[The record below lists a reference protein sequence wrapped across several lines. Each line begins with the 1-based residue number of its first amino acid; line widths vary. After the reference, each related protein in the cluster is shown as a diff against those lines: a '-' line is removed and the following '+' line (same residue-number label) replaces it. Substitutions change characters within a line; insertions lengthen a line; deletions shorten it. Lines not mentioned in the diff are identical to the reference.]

1 MELGAAFHATIDLLP
16 EPLLLVRVEG
26 GIIAANRA
34 LARQLSRPL
43 RAIVDHDLTE
53 LAVDPSSDVQDYLRR
68 CARSGQL
75 LLGVLNLRQAGGD
88 VVRFRAS
95 GAAFRAE
102 RETAGSRAILLRL
115 VPHGESGSA
124 FIVLNEKIQQLN
136 GEIAR
141 RRSID
146 AARRRSEL
154 ALREADRRKDE
165 FLATLAH
172 ELRNPL
178 APIRNALQLMALS
191 PGDEKRTAN
200 LRAMVE
206 RQLKHMVR
214 LIDDLMDVSRIT
226 QGRLELRRER
236 VDLDAILQIAVETSM
251 PLLEGKEHELHFV
264 SSPAQVYVDADVTRL
279 AQAFSN
285 LLNNSAKYS
294 PPGSQITIKTLREG
308 DQVIV
313 RFTDTGAGIPAEML
327 AKIFDMF
334 VQIDRPGGRE
344 GLGIGLTLAKRIVE
358 LHGGTLEAFSEG
370 DGKGSTFQVG
380 LAEAPPAIAQL
391 PASAVA
397 RARGSHE
404 SARVLVADD
413 NQDAAQ
419 TLALI
424 LEIEGHDVRTAHT
437 GLDALR
443 LAESFR
449 PQIALLDI
457 GMPQMNGYQ
466 AAREIRDRP
475 WGHSILLVA
484 VTGWGQE
491 QDLRMASEAGFDRHL
506 VKPVDPQILTSLV
519 SQARPR

>member
-1 MELGAAFHATIDLLP
+1 MELGAAFYATIDLLP
-16 EPLLLVRVEG
+16 EPLMLVGVEG

-34 LARQLSRPL
+34 LARGLCLPL
-43 RAIVDHDLTE
+43 QAIVAHDLQE
-53 LAVDPSSDVQDYLRR
+53 LTDDPSSEVRDYLRR
-68 CARSGQL
+68 CSHSGQL
-75 LLGVLNLRQAGGD
+75 LLGTLNLRRRDGELLP
-88 VVRFRAS
+88 FRAS
-95 GAAFRAE
+95 GAAFRPSDV
-102 RETAGSRAILLRL
+102 TAGVSTVLLRL
-115 VPHGESGSA
+115 VSRPESGSA
-124 FIVLNEKIQQLN
+124 FIALNEKIQQLN

-141 RRSID
+141 RRTIET
-146 AARRRSEL
+146 ARLRSEL

-178 APIRNALQLMALS
+178 APIRNAMQLMALL
-191 PGDEKRTAN
+191 PGDEKRTAD

-206 RQLKHMVR
+206 RQLNHLVR

-236 VDLDAILQIAVETSM
+236 VDLDTILQIAVETSL
-251 PLLEGKEHELHFV
+251 PLLESKGHKLHV
-264 SSPAQVYVDADVTRL
+264 LSAPDRLYVDADVTRL
-279 AQAFSN
+279 SQVFSN

-294 PPGSQITIKTLREG
+294 PPGSQISITTQREA
-308 DQVIV
+308 QHIIV
-313 RFTDTGAGIPAEML
+313 GFTDTGMGIPAEML
-327 AKIFDMF
+327 ARIFDIF

-344 GLGIGLTLAKRIVE
+344 GLGIGLTLAKSIVE

-370 DGKGSTFQVG
+370 DGKGSTFRVR
-380 LAEAPPAIAQL
+380 LAEAPSKTAQL
-391 PASAVA
+391 PRSAAA
-397 RARGSHE
+397 RERTPDNA
-404 SARVLVADD
+404 ARVLVADD

-443 LAESFR
+443 IAESFR
-449 PQIALLDI
+449 PEIALLDI

-491 QDLRMASEAGFDRHL
+491 QDLQMAREAGFDRHL
-506 VKPVDPQILTSLV
+506 VKPVDPQTLTGLI
-519 SQARPR
+519 SQARLK